1 LSWQTMCRT
10 EKIVPS
16 EGTRGRQGTAL
27 ARNKRGSAGSFAMVR
42 VFLGESRYE
51 ESGNMKLQLRIAVA
65 DDEPDMQEYFARILP
80 RLGHEVVGVAENGRA
95 LVDLCRR
102 TDPDLVITDIK
113 MPELD
118 GIQASEAICLHRPV
132 PVILVSA
139 YSEPELIERAE
150 NNHVMAFL
158 VKPIKQ
164 ADLEPAI
171 AIALRR
177 FQQFQSVRREAD
189 DLRQAL
195 HDRKLIE
202 RAKGIVMQ
210 KARLDEAGAFR
221 RLQKL
226 ASERNQ
232 KLVAVAEAILLAEE
246 AWGHPGD

>member
-1 LSWQTMCRT
+1 
-10 EKIVPS
+10 
-16 EGTRGRQGTAL
+16 
-27 ARNKRGSAGSFAMVR
+27 
-42 VFLGESRYE
+42 
-51 ESGNMKLQLRIAVA
+51 MKQPLRIAVA
-65 DDEPDMQEYFARILP
+65 DDEPDMLDYFSRILP
-80 RLGHEVVGVAENGRA
+80 RLGHEVVGIAENGRK
-95 LVDLCRR
+95 LVELCRASH
-102 TDPDLVITDIK
+102 PDLVITDIK

-139 YSEPELIERAE
+139 HSEPELIERAG
-150 NNHVMAFL
+150 NDHVMAFL

-177 FQQFQSVRREAD
+177 FQQFQSVRQEAQ

-202 RAKGIVMQ
+202 RAKGIVMRKTQ
-210 KARLDEAGAFR
+210 IDEAAAFR

-226 ASERNQ
+226 ASDRNQ

-246 AWGHPGD
+246 AYGGFSI

>member
-1 LSWQTMCRT
+1 M
-10 EKIVPS
+10 
-16 EGTRGRQGTAL
+16 RQ
-27 ARNKRGSAGSFAMVR
+27 
-42 VFLGESRYE
+42 
-51 ESGNMKLQLRIAVA
+51 QLRIAVA

-80 RLGHEVVGVAENGRA
+80 HLGHEVAGVAENGRK
-95 LVDLCRR
+95 LVDLCRQ
-102 TDPDLVITDIK
+102 TEPDLVITDIK

-139 YSEPELIERAE
+139 HSEPDLIERAE
-150 NNHVMAFL
+150 NDHVMAFL

-177 FQQFQSVRREAD
+177 FQQFQSVRQEAD

-195 HDRKLIE
+195 RDRKLIE
-202 RAKGIVMQ
+202 RAKGVVMQ
-210 KARLDEAGAFR
+210 KAKIDEAAAFR

-226 ASERNQ
+226 ASDRNQ
-232 KLVAVAEAILLAEE
+232 KLVVIAEAILLAEE
-246 AWGHPGD
+246 AVSHSGD